1 MSYFSQ
7 LAHQR
12 QSIRKYSGEEIDP
25 DVLTDIVESALQAPT
40 SRNSRSVRLIVV
52 DDQLMIEALSKVRKS
67 GSAFIAG
74 ASVVIA
80 VCADT
85 TVTKRPLADTAI
97 AASYLQLAATSNGLG
112 SCWCHIE
119 TTDGVT
125 CETAEQSVHRLLS
138 LPEHYLCHCLIA
150 IGVPKSP
157 DLLEPKERESVW
169 EHVFVGQYDPE
180 RDTHPAEEEK
190 EEK

>member
-12 QSIRKYSGEEIDP
+12 QSIRKYSVEEIDP

-40 SRNSRSVRLIVV
+40 SRNSRSVRLIIV
-52 DDQLMIEALSKVRKS
+52 DDKPMIEALSKVRKS

-74 ASVVIA
+74 ASIVVA

-85 TVTKRPLADTAI
+85 MVTKRPLADTAI

-119 TTDGVT
+119 TTDGAT
-125 CETAEQSVHRLLS
+125 CETAEESVHRLLG
-138 LPEHYLCHCLIA
+138 LPDHYLCHCLIA

-157 DLLEPKERESVW
+157 DMLEPKERESVW
-169 EHVFVGQYDPE
+169 EHVYVGRYDPE
-180 RDTHPAEEEK
+180 REAGRAQEEK
-190 EEK
+190 